1 MSRRNKRQTLA
12 PRAEEV
18 AKAPAA
24 AGSASSEDEELRSLD
39 SVPDLLPTTMSVEN
53 RLSTHETTLERIL
66 NAMSRLEARLDSMSP
81 ALATLTPT
89 KAQKTLTPT
98 RKSSVEINSSP
109 SEMESPTTDVET
121 RSILSSADKLRK
133 TLGLPAREETTEPR
147 KHFPQVLSAAM
158 VPFELKDITQKNV
171 LSWFH
176 RATTLEQQMP
186 GYPHGQSLSD
196 RVVEKIVLAYE
207 NLASDNN
214 AKDAAKDFPAKPFWI
229 SHAEARNLPL
239 EALHKCLLFAIK
251 GTLQLPEERLY
262 EDLNNIDPKDKSHN
276 SLEFLSRRA
285 RETLD
290 NHDNSDL
297 STSVNAS
304 VIKILKEKLS
314 KAIPDSYKFWFD
326 PDRCESKK
334 FVF

>member
-1 MSRRNKRQTLA
+1 MSRRNKKQTLA

-133 TLGLPAREETTEPR
+133 TLGLPMRDETTAPV
-147 KHFPQVLSAAM
+147 KQFPQVITAAL
-158 VPFELKDITQKNV
+158 VPFELKEITQKNV
-171 LSWFH
+171 LLWFH
-176 RATTLEQQMP
+176 RASTLEQQMP

-196 RVVEKIVLAYE
+196 RVVEKIVLAFE
-207 NLASDNN
+207 NLACDNN
-214 AKDAAKDFPAKPFWI
+214 AKNSVKDFPAKPFWI

-251 GTLQLPEERLY
+251 GTLQLSEERLY

-297 STSVNAS
+297 STSV
-304 VIKILKEKLS
+304 IGHL
-314 KAIPDSYKFWFD
+314 
-326 PDRCESKK
+326 
-334 FVF
+334 